1 MKKLFTLIVLAIS
14 ISITAS
20 AEVHYVKA
28 GETAFSI
35 ARLHGLTL
43 SQLADAN
50 PTITD
55 LSKIKVGQAIQL
67 GLDMDRLASAFI
79 WVESKGD
86 DKAIGDNGNAV
97 GCLQFWP
104 IMVKEANR
112 LGRTAYTNADRYD
125 RAKSVAMF
133 KTIMSYHKVKTVR
146 EAVRV
151 WNRNAPEKYIRR
163 YEQAY
168 ALKK

>member
-1 MKKLFTLIVLAIS
+1 MKKLFTLIVLTIS
-14 ISITAS
+14 LIATA
-20 AEVHYVKA
+20 ETHIVKP

-43 SQLADAN
+43 SQLSDAN
-50 PTITD
+50 PDILD
-55 LSKIKVGQAIQL
+55 LSKIRVGQAIQL
-67 GLDMDRLASAFI
+67 GIDMDRLVSAFI
-79 WVESKGD
+79 YVESKGD

-112 LGRTAYTNADRYD
+112 LGRTSYTNADRYD

-146 EAVRV
+146 EAVKV

>member
-1 MKKLFTLIVLAIS
+1 MKKLFTLIVLAVSLIA
-14 ISITAS
+14 TA
-20 AEVHYVKA
+20 ETHIVKQ

-50 PTITD
+50 PDILD
-55 LSKIKVGQAIQL
+55 LSKIKVGQAINL
-67 GLDMDRLASAFI
+67 GLDMDRLVSAFI
-79 WVESKGD
+79 YVESKGD
-86 DKAIGDNGNAV
+86 DKAVGDNGKAV

-112 LGRTAYTNADRYD
+112 LGRTSYTNADRYD

-133 KTIMSYHKVKTVR
+133 KTIMAHHRVRTVR
-146 EAVRV
+146 DAVRV

>member
-1 MKKLFTLIVLAIS
+1 MKNILALILILV
-14 ISITAS
+14 SITAT
-20 AEVHYVKA
+20 AETHIVKQ

-50 PTITD
+50 PDILD
-55 LSKIKVGQAIQL
+55 LSKIRVGQAIQL
-67 GLDMDRLASAFI
+67 GIDMDRLVSAFI
-79 WVESKGD
+79 YVESKGD
-86 DKAIGDNGNAV
+86 DKAIGDNGMAV

-112 LGRTAYTNADRYD
+112 LGRTNYTNADRYD

-133 KTIMSYHKVKTVR
+133 KTIMAHHRVRTVR
-146 EAVRV
+146 DAVRV

>member
-1 MKKLFTLIVLAIS
+1 MKNILVLILI
-14 ISITAS
+14 ITAS
-20 AEVHYVKA
+20 VATANVHYVKA
-28 GETAFSI
+28 GETAYAI

-50 PTITD
+50 PDIID
-55 LSKIKVGQAIQL
+55 LSKIRVGQAINL
-67 GLDMDRLASAFI
+67 GLDMDRLVSAFI
-79 WVESKGD
+79 YVESKGD
-86 DKAIGDNGNAV
+86 DKAIGDNGMAV

-112 LGRTAYTNADRYD
+112 LGKTNYTNADRYD

-133 KTIMSYHKVKTVR
+133 KTIMAHHKVKTVR
-146 EAVRV
+146 DAVRV
-151 WNRNAPEKYIRR
+151 WNRNAPEKYILR
-163 YEQAY
+163 YERAY

>member
-1 MKKLFTLIVLAIS
+1 MKKLFTLIVLTIS
-14 ISITAS
+14 VSIFAD
-20 AEVHYVKA
+20 VHYVKA

-50 PTITD
+50 PDILD
-55 LSKIKVGQAIQL
+55 LSKIRVGQAINL
-67 GLDMDRLASAFI
+67 GLDMDRLVSAFI
-79 WVESKGD
+79 YVESKGD

-112 LGRTAYTNADRYD
+112 LGKTSYTNADRYD

-133 KTIMSYHKVKTVR
+133 KTIMAHHKVRTVR
-146 EAVRV
+146 DAVRV
-151 WNRNAPEKYIRR
+151 WNRNAPEKYIVR